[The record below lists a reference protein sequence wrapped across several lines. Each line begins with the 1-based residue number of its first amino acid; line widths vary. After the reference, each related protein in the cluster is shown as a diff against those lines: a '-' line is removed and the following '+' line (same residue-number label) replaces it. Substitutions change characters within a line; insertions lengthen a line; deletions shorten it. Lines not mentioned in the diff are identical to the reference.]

1 MTTLHT
7 TFPATD
13 HAVSS
18 APNEKSVAVA
28 SSPAQSST
36 PTGNESLSW
45 LGIRPSHAA
54 GFVLS
59 VAFHAWLLMTLFRLE
74 IISPF
79 EMIYSSIE
87 TRFSAEVEPPIVLE
101 ETPVFELANPDDR
114 ELPQV
119 MAMNSTAV
127 GKAIADRPELAV
139 PAEFRQRF
147 ELAPPAPPIIDIPEG
162 VELSDTIVVPGTT
175 GQAMVQLDAALDRIT
190 WEIAQ
195 NLKEKKV
202 LVVWVLDASASI
214 VKQRQQ
220 IASRLKRIYSELDA
234 LDEKGEFGRAT
245 QPLISGVVTFGA
257 STNFITP
264 QPTDNADDVT
274 RAIAEAPTDPS
285 GVENTFTAVSQVL
298 SQWGDYRHTQNR
310 RLMILVITDEAGD
323 DHGPPLELAINRCR
337 SFGAKAYVVGPAAPF
352 GRRQGFVDYVAPE
365 DGNTYRLPVDLG
377 PETVVAEGVDLPFWY
392 DGPQY
397 TYLSSGFG
405 PYALTRLVHETG
417 GIYFMTNLTTTQS
430 LSITGEFDSQKMKP
444 FEPEYRYGTP
454 QDLLRVLSKNP
465 LRASVVTAAEFSQA
479 TKIRSLGTPPM
490 EFRVQ
495 PGNFRQQLTRA
506 QESVAIT
513 SAAIERILANYP
525 QGMERQGADKFLA
538 QEKHPRWRVAFMLG
552 YGRLL
557 AQKARAYEYNSAC
570 AQLKTK
576 MGDEDVA
583 KRSNHW
589 IFRPEPEL
597 QYAPIFKK
605 TADQASKLLQMV
617 IDEAPGTPWAL
628 LAQRE
633 LQDGFG
639 IRVVERFIPPPPPVS
654 ARPQPPAQPK
664 LAPKFAPEPKP
675 KTPAPP
681 PPPKPVLPKL

>member
-1 MTTLHT
+1 MSTL
-7 TFPATD
+7 PSSESWPSSNIRQTD
-13 HAVSS
+13 EAAARHDVTEVVR
-18 APNEKSVAVA
+18 PVFR
-28 SSPAQSST
+28 P
-36 PTGNESLSW
+36 
-45 LGIRPSHAA
+45 LGLRPSHIA
-54 GFVLS
+54 GIFLS
-59 VAFHAWLLMTLFRLE
+59 AVFHVWLVMTLMRLE
-74 IISPF
+74 VLPQF
-79 EMIYSSIE
+79 EMIYSTIE
-87 TRFSAEVEPPIVLE
+87 TRFQSTDEQPEPIE

-119 MAMNSTAV
+119 LSMNSTAV
-127 GKAIADRPELAV
+127 GREIVVKPELSI
-139 PAEFRQRF
+139 PAEFRERF
-147 ELAPPAPPIIDIPEG
+147 ESATPSPPMIDIPEG

-175 GQAMVQLDAALDRIT
+175 GEGMVQLDAALDRIT

-202 LVVWVLDASASI
+202 LVAWVLDSSASI
-214 VKQRQQ
+214 VKQRRQ
-220 IASRLKRIYSELDA
+220 IAGRLKRIYSELDA
-234 LDEKGEFGRAT
+234 LDEAGEFGRAT

-257 STNFITP
+257 TTNFITP
-264 QPTDNADDVT
+264 QPTDNIDEIVQ
-274 RAIAEAPTDPS
+274 AITEAPTDPS

-337 SFGAKAYVVGPAAPF
+337 NLGAKAYVVGPAAPF

-365 DGNTYRLPVDLG
+365 DGQTYRLPVDLG
-377 PETVVAEGVDLPFWY
+377 PETVVVEGVDLPFWY
-392 DGPQY
+392 EGPQY

-417 GIYFMTNLTTTQS
+417 GIYFMTNLTTTET
-430 LSITGEFDSQKMKP
+430 LSITGSFDAEKMKP

-454 QDLLRVLSKNP
+454 QDLLRVLTKHP
-465 LRASVVTAAEFSQA
+465 LRASVVTAAEFSQT
-479 TKIRSLGTPPM
+479 TKIRSLGTPPL

-506 QESVAIT
+506 QESVAIS
-513 SAAIERILANYP
+513 SAAIDRILANYP

-538 QEKHPRWRVAFMLG
+538 SEKHPRWRIAFMLG

-557 AQKARAYEYNSAC
+557 AQKVRSFEYNSAC

-576 MGDEDVA
+576 MGDEDIA

-589 IFRPEPEL
+589 IFRPEPQL
-597 QYAPIFKK
+597 QYAPILKK
-605 TADQASKLLQMV
+605 TAEQAESLLKKV
-617 IDEAPGTPWAL
+617 LEEAPGTPWAL
-628 LAQRE
+628 LAARE
-633 LQDGFG
+633 LQNGFG
-639 IRVVERFIPPPPPVS
+639 IRVIERYIPPPPPTPP
-654 ARPQPPAQPK
+654 RPANAAKPK
-664 LAPKFAPEPKP
+664 LTPKFAPEPQP
-675 KTPAPP
+675 KKPAPP